1 MVSGQDRNVGN
12 IDDQKIQGEPI
23 LNTTSFALTGL
34 ENNLDRL
41 LFGSYVVVHITNG
54 RDLRRHTGVKI
65 SHMET

>member
-1 MVSGQDRNVGN
+1 MLGILMIRRV
-12 IDDQKIQGEPI
+12 QGEPI

-41 LFGSYVVVHITNG
+41 LFVGSYVVVHITDG